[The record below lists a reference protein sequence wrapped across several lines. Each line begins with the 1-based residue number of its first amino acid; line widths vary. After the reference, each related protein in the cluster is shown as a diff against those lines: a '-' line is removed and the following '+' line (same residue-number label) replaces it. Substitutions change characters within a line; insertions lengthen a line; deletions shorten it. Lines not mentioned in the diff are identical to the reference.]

1 MKSHS
6 NLYESICAF
15 ENLLQGASKA
25 QRGKR
30 FKASTARFNFF
41 LERELL
47 TLQNELLTQRYRPG
61 AYTTFTIREPK
72 TRLISAAPYRDRVV
86 HHALCNVIEP
96 LFERTFI
103 YDSYACRQAK
113 GTHAAVERFSRFC
126 RQYRDIFKADLA
138 QYFPSIDHDIL
149 FAILSRTIRD
159 RRTRW
164 LIRQIIDASNPQPPV
179 LHYFPG
185 DDLFMPITRR
195 KGLPIGNLAS
205 QLFANI
211 YLNGFDHFVKETLRC
226 RAYIRY
232 CDDFVVFSDDKQAL
246 RAHQPASHRPYGTE
260 LARTCGAR
268 RYLRLAAARI

>member
-1 MKSHS
+1 MKSHT
-6 NLYESICAF
+6 NLYESICTF
-15 ENLLQGASKA
+15 ENLLEAAHKA

-47 TLQNELLTQRYRPG
+47 TLQDELLTQCYRPG

-103 YDSYACRQAK
+103 YDSYACRQGK
-113 GTHAAVERFSRFC
+113 GTHATVQRFSRFC
-126 RQYRDIFKADLA
+126 RQYRYVFKADLA

-159 RRTRW
+159 RHTRW
-164 LIRQIIDASNPQPPV
+164 LIRQIIDASNPQPTAGYAGTWLLEPPW
-179 LHYFPG
+179 L
-185 DDLFMPITRR
+185 DTRC
-195 KGLPIGNLAS
+195 
-205 QLFANI
+205 
-211 YLNGFDHFVKETLRC
+211 LR
-226 RAYIRY
+226 
-232 CDDFVVFSDDKQAL
+232 
-246 RAHQPASHRPYGTE
+246 
-260 LARTCGAR
+260 
-268 RYLRLAAARI
+268 